1 MLKVEGA
8 KMLVAV
14 RRIPLLFAAFL
25 MIGATAVQAQVP
37 DEYMSRLEER
47 INAGNHMLVG
57 AGVGFVVGAGVT
69 YLLLHSGGSTSLCD
83 RNANQDAIRPA
94 ECIGLTIAGG
104 AVGAGIGALIGRR
117 FRRGSAV
124 SRQRHGMGEVHWREQ
139 VLGAGTH
146 GEGRA
151 GLLRVEPVL
160 RAE

>member
-1 MLKVEGA
+1 MLTAEAA
-8 KMLVAV
+8 KMPVAM
-14 RRIPLLFAAFL
+14 RRIPLLLAAFM
-25 MIGATAVQAQVP
+25 MIAATAVQAQVP

-117 FRRGSAV
+117 IRRGGAV
-124 SRQRHGMGEVHWREQ
+124 SRQRNGLGEMSGGGQMWGAEAHGDGRV
-139 VLGAGTH
+139 GAI
-146 GEGRA
+146 
-151 GLLRVEPVL
+151 RVVPVL
-160 RAE
+160 LAR